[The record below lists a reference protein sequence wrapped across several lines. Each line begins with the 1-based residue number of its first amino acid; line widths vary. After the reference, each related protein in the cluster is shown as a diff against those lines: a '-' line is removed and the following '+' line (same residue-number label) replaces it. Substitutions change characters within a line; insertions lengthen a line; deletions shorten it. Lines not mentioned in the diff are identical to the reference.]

1 MALTAHL
8 STSSPKLVSGLGLAS
23 IWVLFASI
31 AWELRHRLLCYS
43 QPTWPPFHWKCGFK
57 SLLIQHLQP
66 SESFF
71 RSCGSPTRNNN
82 LFTTIGAE
90 KTKRVCFQSCPL
102 CAPWICAGLLLIAPF
117 RSLVAFVVPMELR
130 FFHGDTFDPWRYVF
144 IHRRRQTCSWCYARH
159 SYARDFPIRDWSVA
173 VSAFTTLALAV
184 FSLFHGFCFVPWVLP
199 CYRPEKERFSSQELS
214 FPIIL
219 LERVFEKSPD

>member
-8 STSSPKLVSGLGLAS
+8 STSSPKLVSGLSFAS

-130 FFHGDTFDPWRYVF
+130 FFHGDTFAPWRYVF
-144 IHRRRQTCSWCYARH
+144 IHRRRQ
-159 SYARDFPIRDWSVA
+159 
-173 VSAFTTLALAV
+173 V

>member
-1 MALTAHL
+1 MDPRRGT
-8 STSSPKLVSGLGLAS
+8 TT
-23 IWVLFASI
+23 
-31 AWELRHRLLCYS
+31 YS
-43 QPTWPPFHWKCGFK
+43 QQSARGK
-57 SLLIQHLQP
+57 
-66 SESFF
+66 
-71 RSCGSPTRNNN
+71 
-82 LFTTIGAE
+82 
-90 KTKRVCFQSCPL
+90 KTKGFCFQVCPL
-102 CAPWICAGLLLIAPF
+102 CAPSICAGLLLIAPF

-214 FPIIL
+214 FPIISAL
-219 LERVFEKSPD
+219 RVFEKKCAGLLLIAPFRSLAAGNNFSHRISSQEFSIRNDFGPFATI

>member
-8 STSSPKLVSGLGLAS
+8 STSSPKLVSGLSLAS

-31 AWELRHRLLCYS
+31 ARELRHRLLCYS
-43 QPTWPPFHWKCGFK
+43 QPTWPTFHWKCGFK

-66 SESFF
+66 SESLF

-82 LFTTIGAE
+82 LFTTIGPR
-90 KTKRVCFQSCPL
+90 KKPKGLLSLKVMPPL
-102 CAPWICAGLLLIAPF
+102 CAPWICVGLLLIAPS
-117 RSLVAFVVPMELR
+117 RSLV
-130 FFHGDTFDPWRYVF
+130 
-144 IHRRRQTCSWCYARH
+144 
-159 SYARDFPIRDWSVA
+159 
-173 VSAFTTLALAV
+173 LALAV

-214 FPIIL
+214 FPIISAL
-219 LERVFEKSPD
+219 RVFEKKCAGLLLIAPFRSLAAGNNFSHRISSQEFSIRNDFGPFATI